1 MEAQQDTDET
11 LDCLAGLVKASGLTP
26 AGLQSLVLDLGPQ
39 EARLFARLLD
49 GPADTVAIRNG
60 CSIGNIS
67 QVRRDLNRKLEAAG
81 DPRRVVC
88 SMVPWVN
95 QFGQAGQLGEWRL
108 VEAQAAN
115 DDEAIA

>member
-1 MEAQQDTDET
+1 MEAQHDLET
-11 LDCLAGLVKASGLTP
+11 LAGLVLASGLTP

-49 GPADTVAIRNG
+49 GPANTVEIRNG

-67 QVRRDLNRKLEAAG
+67 EVRRTLNAKLEAAG

-88 SMVPWVN
+88 NLVPHTN
-95 QFGQAGQLGEWRL
+95 QFGERGQLGEWRL
-108 VEAQAAN
+108 LDLVAAN
-115 DDEAIA
+115 EGEGVS